1 MTNANFEK
9 KEKLKKHQ
17 KTNHTLR
24 YINNAVDYNKY
35 WLSKVNPRGVI
46 VL

>member
-1 MTNANFEK
+1 MTSANFEK
-9 KEKLKKHQ
+9 KKKRKKHR